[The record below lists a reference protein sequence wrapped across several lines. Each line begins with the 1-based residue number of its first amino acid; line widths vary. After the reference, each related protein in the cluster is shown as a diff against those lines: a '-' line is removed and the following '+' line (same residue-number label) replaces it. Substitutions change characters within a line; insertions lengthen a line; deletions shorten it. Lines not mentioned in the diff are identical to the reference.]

1 MKSKCIPWTA
11 KDLDNLKKYYPILS
25 GDELLSYFPGRTI
38 AAVKTKAQI
47 LGLKKQKQRFRFTK
61 KHINYLVKNY
71 STMISQDIAD
81 KLGCS
86 LYSIYN
92 KAHSLGLEK
101 DKKFMANHFKE
112 KTKDPNHGAR
122 RYQFEKG
129 HTPFNK
135 GKKLEE
141 FMSPESIKRSKAHRF
156 KPGNKPYNTGR
167 DGEVRWRP
175 NCGYYYIRIK
185 EGHWMEYH
193 RYLWEQKN
201 GPIQKGYNIF
211 FKDGNRHNCTIENL
225 ECISN
230 AELAR
235 RNTIHNYPSEVKDLF
250 FLRKSLKKA
259 IKKSEEYES
268 N

>member
-1 MKSKCIPWTA
+1 MMKAKSKPWTLEE
-11 KDLDNLKKYYPILS
+11 LDNLKKYYPVLPWN
-25 GDELLSYFPGRTI
+25 ELLQLFPGRTKSKI
-38 AAVKTKAQI
+38 KNKVAR
-47 LGLKKQKQRFRFTK
+47 LGLKRQTRFWFTK
-61 KHINYLVKNY
+61 KHIDYLVKNY

-81 KLGCS
+81 KFGCS

-92 KAHSLGLEK
+92 KAYSLGLEK
-101 DKKFMANHFKE
+101 DKEFMANHFKG
-112 KTKDPNHGAR
+112 KAMDPNHGGR
-122 RYQFEKG
+122 KYHFEKG
-129 HTPFNK
+129 HEPFNK
-135 GKKLEE
+135 GMKLDEY
-141 FMSPESIKRSKAHRF
+141 MSPEAIEKSKATRF
-156 KPGNKPYNTGR
+156 QSGHKPHNTGR

-201 GPIQKGYNIF
+201 GPIPKGYNIF
-211 FKDGNRHNCTIENL
+211 FKDGNRRNCTIENL

-250 FLRKSLKKA
+250 RLRSSLSKA
-259 IKKSEEYES
+259 IKKSE
-268 N
+268 NI